1 MDECCLC
8 GRGRIKGIKHQTFSL
23 LTLIDSMNDVR
34 DSKAFQ
40 EDLGILTAKMVLPT
54 TTYKNIITALKDDL
68 VLNFNIG

>member
-1 MDECCLC
+1 
-8 GRGRIKGIKHQTFSL
+8 
-23 LTLIDSMNDVR
+23 MNDVR

-40 EDLGILTAKMVLPT
+40 EDLGIHTAKMVLPT